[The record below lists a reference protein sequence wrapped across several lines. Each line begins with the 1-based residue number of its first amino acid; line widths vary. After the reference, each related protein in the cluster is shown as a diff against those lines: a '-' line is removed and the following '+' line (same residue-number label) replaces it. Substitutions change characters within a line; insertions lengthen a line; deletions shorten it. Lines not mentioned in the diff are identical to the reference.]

1 MIRFLSIADMVT
13 LTNIIFGFIAI
24 IMVFL
29 NEMRFSFSLIL
40 LALLADGLDGV
51 IARKTRSSELGEY
64 LDAMADMSSFGIAP
78 AIFVYATYFDA
89 ASYCIYRHIC
99 LIAVLI
105 LFLSMNVI
113 RLASF
118 HIIKNKN
125 FFVGLPTPAST
136 IIITLLA
143 FLGIEFLYIL
153 LVIFVVSFVMISSVH
168 FLKLG
173 HKMDVTAAI
182 LIIIALIIG
191 RNYNDIAPLILL
203 LAIMIY
209 VIGGPIYLWKTK
221 DKA

>member
-1 MIRFLSIADMVT
+1 
-13 LTNIIFGFIAI
+13 
-24 IMVFL
+24 MVFL